1 MLTLVA
7 KELALTYILR
17 LTLDAIAF
25 LRFTLK
31 TPFLHQYRDENQ
43 ICSAWEM
50 TSRNANHMESLQGL
64 MQTFRQIETA
74 SWSVEKRGDHFEGK
88 SLHLC
93 GRIFYSAVSKV
104 TSFDL

>member
-1 MLTLVA
+1 
-7 KELALTYILR
+7 
-17 LTLDAIAF
+17 
-25 LRFTLK
+25 
-31 TPFLHQYRDENQ
+31 
-43 ICSAWEM
+43 
-50 TSRNANHMESLQGL
+50 MESLQGL

-74 SWSVEKRGDHFEGK
+74 SWSVEKQGDHFEGK

>member
-7 KELALTYILR
+7 KELALTNILR
-17 LTLDAIAF
+17 LTLDAKAF

-43 ICSAWEM
+43 ICSAWKM

-74 SWSVEKRGDHFEGK
+74 SWSVEKQGDHFEGK